1 MKPMRTVVL
10 ETDLYHPRNDPN
22 DHWNLACMYSLAMQK
37 QIRFGG
43 ILCDE
48 DKPDRKRGPETFGDP
63 AVGAIHQLGYITG
76 VAVPMAVGSN
86 CPVTCEADIEK
97 ILASGKRIPSVQL
110 LTEVLERAEGPVD
123 IHICGSSRDVLLAA
137 RMRPD
142 LFAYGKVRIFLN
154 AGTYEIQEPLEYN
167 VKLEP
172 YAYSQIFEL
181 PCEILWAPCFHALIP
196 YPYQVAERANYFFM
210 EQKDSLP
217 YVSDMMKN
225 YFLYMLDAVP
235 DTGWLSYI
243 QGPVD
248 QKLLEAQLEVGRPM
262 WSLPGYLMS
271 ADRNCDKDGRILEGE
286 TNPAGIYGYE
296 PVEVACGP
304 DGILEWKESQDPDSR
319 VKMFRIRDLEHFQDA
334 MISVVRKLLEVLP

>member
-1 MKPMRTVVL
+1 MRTVIL

-37 QIRFGG
+37 KIKFGG

-63 AVGAIHQLGYITG
+63 AVGAVNQMGYITG

-86 CPVTCEADIEK
+86 CPVTCEEDIKK

-110 LTEVLERAEGPVD
+110 LIEVLETSTDPVD

-142 LFAYGKVRIFLN
+142 LFTYDRVRIFLN
-154 AGTYEIQEPLEYN
+154 AGTYEVQDPLEYN

-210 EQKDSLP
+210 EQRDSLP

-225 YFLYMLDAVP
+225 YFLYMLYAIEDQ
-235 DTGWLSYI
+235 GWLSYI
-243 QGPVD
+243 QGPVN
-248 QKLLEAQLEVGRPM
+248 QALLEEQMDVGRPM

-271 ADRNCDKDGRILEGE
+271 AGYNCDKDGTLRYGE
-286 TNPAGIYGYE
+286 DNPAGIYSYE
-296 PVEVACGP
+296 PVQVVCGP
-304 DGILEWKESQDPDSR
+304 DGILEWKESDDPNSR
-319 VKMFRIRDLEHFQDA
+319 VKMFRIRNLDAFQNA
-334 MISVVRKLLEVLP
+334 MIAVVRQLLEILP